1 MAAAQHNPS
10 RRALLGA
17 AVALPLASASSS
29 FSFETGLRRA
39 QPLLRMSGRG
49 AGAQPLLGMSGEG
62 EASLEEAPPPRSTRS
77 PSPAKAG
84 EELAWASAVEAY
96 EAAEAEVEDAVGWPG
111 EYEAEYGERLDALCD
126 SLRRLW
132 RTPAP
137 DLGALA
143 LKIDL
148 AIEHEL
154 GTLAGGATCLAA
166 IQSDAQR
173 LAAAYP
179 GL

>member
-1 MAAAQHNPS
+1 MAAGQHNPS

-17 AVALPLASASSS
+17 AVALPLVSGMADSPAP
-29 FSFETGLRRA
+29 R
-39 QPLLRMSGRG
+39 PLHHAAHG
-49 AGAQPLLGMSGEG
+49 
-62 EASLEEAPPPRSTRS
+62 PPPRS
-77 PSPAKAG
+77 G
-84 EELAWASAVEAY
+84 EDLAWARALEAY
-96 EAAEAEVEDAVGWPG
+96 EAAEAEVQDAVGWPA
-111 EYEAEYGERLDALCD
+111 EYEEEYGERLDARCEA
-126 SLRRLW
+126 LRRLW

-154 GTLAGGATCLAA
+154 GMLAGGATCLAA
-166 IQSDAQR
+166 IQGDAQR

>member
-1 MAAAQHNPS
+1 MRGSADNPS

-17 AVALPLASASSS
+17 AVALPLVGGVASS
-29 FSFETGLRRA
+29 
-39 QPLLRMSGRG
+39 P
-49 AGAQPLLGMSGEG
+49 
-62 EASLEEAPPPRSTRS
+62 ASRSLDQPPPSAGPEPGRSLSRS
-77 PSPAKAG
+77 R
-84 EELAWASAVEAY
+84 EELAWAEAVEGY
-96 EAAEAEVEDAVGWPG
+96 EAAQAEVQDAVGWPAD
-111 EYEAEYGERLDALCD
+111 YEEEYGERLDARCEA
-126 SLRRLW
+126 LRRLW

-137 DLGALA
+137 DLDALA

-154 GTLAGGATCLAA
+154 GMLAGGATCLAA
-166 IQSDAQR
+166 IQGDAQR